1 MEWFVAGLIGFLVL
15 IWSAVFLARKLL
27 KLRPLV
33 GPFQQQLELLVKA
46 KNQAPELTKLASA
59 LGDDPVIHVA
69 RRLELQRKARK
80 LKRDRSR
87 RLRSR
92 GF

>member
-1 MEWFVAGLIGFLVL
+1 
-15 IWSAVFLARKLL
+15 
-27 KLRPLV
+27 LV

-46 KNQAPELTKLASA
+46 IDQAPELTKLASA

-80 LKRDRSR
+80 LKRERSR
-87 RLRSR
+87 RLRAR

>member
-1 MEWFVAGLIGFLVL
+1 MEWFVAGLTGFLVL

-46 KNQAPELTKLASA
+46 KDQAPELTKLASA

-80 LKRDRSR
+80 LKRERSR